1 MYFSSPLKFIETCFR
16 CQEMVLLGEW
26 SMWTRKKNYILCL
39 FCVYVTIMS
48 S

>member
-26 SMWTRKKNYILCL
+26 SMWTRKKKIT
-39 FCVYVTIMS
+39 FYVCFVSM
-48 S
+48 